1 MGVLLRG
8 VRCSVQPKDPRNMR
22 REPLPSGRTVGFA
35 PAGGQGG
42 TAPGGLARR
51 RHPSMMFIGRVSVQ
65 RYLAGTQFVLLTGGT
80 VGSPTSK
87 L

>member
-1 MGVLLRG
+1 
-8 VRCSVQPKDPRNMR
+8 MR
-22 REPLPSGRTVGFA
+22 REPLPSGRTVGSA

-65 RYLAGTQFVLLTGGT
+65 RYLAGTQFVLLTRGT

>member
-1 MGVLLRG
+1 MIVIFALRM
-8 VRCSVQPKDPRNMR
+8 VCPPELSSSAHDSR
-22 REPLPSGRTVGFA
+22 
-35 PAGGQGG
+35 PAGGSKGSG

-65 RYLAGTQFVLLTGGT
+65 RYLAGTQFVLFTRGT

>member
-1 MGVLLRG
+1 MIVREVLSPYHTLAQLLR
-8 VRCSVQPKDPRNMR
+8 
-22 REPLPSGRTVGFA
+22 T
-35 PAGGQGG
+35 
-42 TAPGGLARR
+42 RR

-65 RYLAGTQFVLLTGGT
+65 RYLAGTQFVLLTRGT